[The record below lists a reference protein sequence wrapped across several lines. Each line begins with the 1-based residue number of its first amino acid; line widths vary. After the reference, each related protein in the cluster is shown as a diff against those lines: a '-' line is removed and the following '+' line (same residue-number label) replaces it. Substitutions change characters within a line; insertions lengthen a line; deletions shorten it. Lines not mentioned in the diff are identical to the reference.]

1 MIVMILISRM
11 LKLLTDETNEEV
23 RTYHTLYTSKRL
35 YAIDNTR
42 YTTVFVV
49 FVCLFVPEPNL
60 LTHPD
65 QSDYI

>member
-1 MIVMILISRM
+1 MKNL
-11 LKLLTDETNEEV
+11 
-23 RTYHTLYTSKRL
+23 SKRL

-49 FVCLFVPEPNL
+49 FVCLFAPKPNL

>member
-1 MIVMILISRM
+1 MKNL
-11 LKLLTDETNEEV
+11 
-23 RTYHTLYTSKRL
+23 SKRL
-35 YAIDNTR
+35 YAIDDTR